1 MTTVRDI
8 YDFLDTVCPFSL
20 AEEWDNPGLNVGYS
34 TRRVN
39 KVLIALDL
47 TMETIFKARE
57 LGCELILTH
66 HPLIFEPMKQITGD
80 SAEGRRILALAAN
93 NIAHIACHT
102 NLDAAEG
109 GVNDVLADLCNLTEV
124 GPFGGIGRVGVT
136 DTTLPALIDTL
147 KDRLH
152 TNIDAVCCTGK
163 VGRVAIVGGAG
174 GSLLEE
180 PELLQAGDT
189 YLTGEAKHHQLL
201 IAKEK
206 GINLLVAGHHE
217 TEYPVLAPLAEK
229 LKAAFPEIT
238 FETMPFAAPTERF

>member
-8 YDFLDTVCPFSL
+8 YEFLDTVCPFSL
-20 AEEWDNPGLNVGYS
+20 AEEWDNPGLNVGYA
-34 TRRVN
+34 TRRVH

-47 TMETIFKARE
+47 TMETIFKAQE

-66 HPLIFEPMKQITGD
+66 HPLIFEPMKQISGET
-80 SAEGRRILALAAN
+80 AEGRRILALAAN

-109 GVNDVLADLCNLTEV
+109 GVNDVLAGICNLKEV
-124 GPFGGIGRVGVT
+124 EPFGGIGRVGVT
-136 DTTLPALIDTL
+136 DTTLPALIETL
-147 KDRLH
+147 KDRLYTH
-152 TNIDAVCCTGK
+152 IDAICCSAQ

-180 PELLQAGDT
+180 PGLLLAGDT
-189 YLTGEAKHHQLL
+189 FITGEAKHHQLL

-206 GINLLVAGHHE
+206 GINLLVAGHYE
-217 TEYPVLAPLAEK
+217 TEFPVLAPLCEK

-238 FETMPFAAPTERF
+238 FEMMPFASPMETF